1 MSMSKWLNRD
11 RKKYKKANA
20 RRIDS
25 QYRERGKGK
34 DSDQKKRDAQFR
46 KNLSDLSDELTDM
59 LNN

>member
-1 MSMSKWLNRD
+1 MSKWLNRD
-11 RKKYKKANA
+11 RKRSKKTTA

-25 QYRERGKGK
+25 QYREKGQGK

-46 KNLSDLSDELTDM
+46 KSLDTLAEELADM

>member
-1 MSMSKWLNRD
+1 MSKWLNRD
-11 RKKYKKANA
+11 RKRSKKTTA

-25 QYRERGKGK
+25 QYREKGQGK

-46 KNLSDLSDELTDM
+46 KSLDTLSEELADM

>member
-1 MSMSKWLNRD
+1 MSKWSNRD
-11 RKKYKKANA
+11 RKRSKKTTA

-25 QYRERGKGK
+25 QYREKGQGK

-46 KNLSDLSDELTDM
+46 KSLENLVEELTDM

>member
-1 MSMSKWLNRD
+1 MSKWLNRD
-11 RKKYKKANA
+11 GKRSKKTTA

-25 QYRERGKGK
+25 QYREKGQGK

-46 KNLSDLSDELTDM
+46 KSLDTLAEELADM

>member
-1 MSMSKWLNRD
+1 MNTKWLNRD
-11 RKKYKKANA
+11 RKRSKKTTA

-25 QYRERGKGK
+25 QYRERGQGK

-46 KNLSDLSDELTDM
+46 KNLSNLAEELTDM